1 MKKKFLIYLLFSTLL
16 YGEKLHLL
24 FEGNSKIS
32 SSELYSSLE
41 LYEPSFFE
49 FYVDKPSIES
59 SSIDLILQSIK
70 DYYKTKGFFH
80 ADVSYLKDKSAIRV
94 KVDEKSP
101 IIVKNISDISDIK
114 LDETIPFKVGDIFD
128 ADKFTQSKKDIKLL
142 YANSNF
148 CNASIDAKAWI
159 DIELNEAHLKY
170 ESSKNKKC
178 YFGRVKINASK
189 DIDEEIIR
197 SILYIDEYET
207 FSVNKITRSY
217 EELYSHEGV
226 SKAVIETNVVNENI
240 IDVNVEVVQNEKPL
254 RFEFGIGASS
264 DEGAMVSTGIMD
276 RNFLGNLRVLSLKAR
291 VAEIKQNVKLNFDMP
306 LAGRNFTG
314 FETGY
319 ENEKFLGFKEYKF
332 YSSAYLKQKRAEHT
346 FGESIL
352 FDSIKTYDSEDE
364 LLFPPL
370 RLFIISPKF
379 EYGFDTRDK
388 ILEPTKGYFI
398 NGEASGSLMGAL
410 SDATYHKLRATAG
423 YIHSLQ
429 NSIAAFK
436 GTYGTLKL
444 VDGDIPA
451 SYRFFAGGMHS
462 NRGYGYRE
470 LGPTNAKGDPIG
482 FDSILEFTAELR
494 FKIYGNFRGVVFND
508 NSYLGESG
516 SPNYGDGYNSVGFG
530 FRYVTPIGPVGIDF
544 GFDVENPT
552 KQYAVH
558 FHIGELF

>member
-1 MKKKFLIYLLFSTLL
+1 LRKKFLIYLLFSTLL
-16 YGEKLHLL
+16 YADKLELL
-24 FEGNSKIS
+24 FEGNNKIS

-41 LYEPSFFE
+41 LYEPSFYE
-49 FYVDKPSIES
+49 FYIDKPSIETK
-59 SSIDLILQSIK
+59 SIDLIIQSIT

-80 ADVSYLKDKSAIRV
+80 TSVSYVKDKSAITL

-101 IIVKNISDISDIK
+101 IIVKDISNISDIKS
-114 LDETIPFKVGDIFD
+114 DETIPFKIGNIFD

-142 YANSNF
+142 YANANF

-170 ESSKNKKC
+170 ESKQNKKC
-178 YFGRVKINASK
+178 YFGRVKINAPK
-189 DIDEEIIR
+189 NIDEDIIR
-197 SILYIDEYET
+197 SILYIDENET
-207 FSVNKITRSY
+207 FSVNKITKSY
-217 EELYSHEGV
+217 EELYAHEGV
-226 SKAVIETNVVNENI
+226 SKAVIETNVVHENI
-240 IDVNVEVVQNEKPL
+240 VDVNVEVMQNEKPL
-254 RFEFGIGASS
+254 RFEFGVGASS
-264 DEGAMVSTGIMD
+264 DEGAMVSMGITD
-276 RNFLGNLRVLSLKAR
+276 RNFLGNLRVLSLKTR
-291 VAEIKQNVKLNFDMP
+291 VAEIKQTVKLNFDMP
-306 LAGRNFTG
+306 LVGRNFTG

-346 FGESIL
+346 FMESIL

-370 RLFIISPKF
+370 RLFIVSPKL
-379 EYGFDTRDK
+379 EYGFDTRDR

-398 NGEASGSLMGAL
+398 NGEASGSLIGEL
-410 SDATYHKLRATAG
+410 SDATYHKLKATAG

-429 NSIAAFK
+429 NSIAALK
-436 GTYGTLKL
+436 ASYGTLML
-444 VDGDIPA
+444 LDGDIPA

-470 LGPTNAKGDPIG
+470 LGPTNVKGDPIG

-494 FKIYGNFRGVVFND
+494 FKIHGDFRGVVFND
-508 NSYLGESG
+508 NSYLGESS
-516 SPNYGDGYNSVGFG
+516 SPNYDSGYHSVGFG
-530 FRYVTPIGPVGIDF
+530 FRYMTPIGPIAIDF
-544 GFDVENPT
+544 GFDVEDPT